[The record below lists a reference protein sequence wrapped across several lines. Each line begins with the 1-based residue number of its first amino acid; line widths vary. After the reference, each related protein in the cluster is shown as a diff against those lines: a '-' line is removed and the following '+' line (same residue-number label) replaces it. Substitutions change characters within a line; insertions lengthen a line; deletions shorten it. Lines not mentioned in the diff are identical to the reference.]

1 MTNVDYR
8 FTTTE
13 EGSLVFRSTV
23 SSFGLD
29 SVTDKDISSFYTK
42 FSSYSHIDTG
52 LLPVN
57 NTGLLSIRSAGNHMQ
72 VAYQYEPGMYRIN
85 WGAYEGD
92 SNAQAYYVAQP
103 YRIVVGDFLDGNF
116 LGARIFYT
124 VEPVTHPRVQ
134 LYHVNLPNINC
145 KGYRGNGVG
154 WTCLYRNHDV
164 TDYPFNEKLL
174 YLLERCSGVEA
185 YNDANMSETDGPR
198 FYKSHYQDDSSYSYL
213 WNPSDW
219 QTKSENEGYAWTI
232 NPELWIPIKVKGID
246 DQSQHCEDG
255 IDFTFYEALLGN
267 YSAYY
272 YDDYLP
278 KPINALAR
286 NDIDFDNKRIFDW
299 FKLSYNS
306 SQTEFNKVENL
317 NLGTQLKTTFSTSPT
332 MKAFS
337 NEEENEDEESE
348 ISWICE
354 SCGSGYSSDIDYIT
368 VNEEH
373 IICYNCSDKAVWS
386 EYEDQHIWADDSIEC
401 KTTRDYFSN
410 NGSYEFINCFF
421 CGAVH
426 INVNDPLLSEI
437 NLNLYVL
444 EGSDLDDEKLNC
456 CSNCIST
463 SEVQNL
469 LSSGQYQY
477 TLKQCIL
484 CTDQSEVPIPSYIDL
499 TQTESINFPNIYI
512 SSLSEEASF
521 SVACNYHYAMI
532 NPSFRYNPS
541 YDPYLGKSNIVLC
554 ICGKET
560 PISDFESIHPEQM
573 PWSTFWLY
581 FSLHEFIPVEHV
593 DKFITN
599 THPDYSYRNNLDEY
613 DANCRMHLTEV
624 CSECANSNHTPY
636 DMSKEQRF
644 EYLKNTITS
653 YIQNK
658 DIHHRV
664 FYGFNINIESLTSK
678 LF

>member
-92 SNAQAYYVAQP
+92 NSAQAYYVAQP

-124 VEPVTHPRVQ
+124 VEPVTHPGVQ

-145 KGYRGNGVG
+145 RGYRGNGVG

-164 TDYPFNEKLL
+164 TNYPFNEKLL

-198 FYKSHYQDDSSYSYL
+198 FYKAHYNNASEYSYL

-219 QTKSENEGYAWTI
+219 QTKSENEGYSWTI

-246 DQSQHCEDG
+246 DQAEHYEDG
-255 IDFTFYEALLGN
+255 INFTFYEALLGN

-272 YDDYLP
+272 YDSYLP

-286 NDIDFDNKRIFDW
+286 DDIQFDNNKIFDW
-299 FKLSYNS
+299 FKISYNS
-306 SQTEFNKVENL
+306 SETDFNKVENL
-317 NLGTQLKTTFSTSPT
+317 DLGTRLKSSFSVSPT
-332 MKAFS
+332 VAAFS
-337 NEEENEDEESE
+337 FDVDTEEEPDWVCQSCNEGYGSDTDYLTVNEDEL
-348 ISWICE
+348 
-354 SCGSGYSSDIDYIT
+354 
-368 VNEEH
+368 
-373 IICYNCSDKAVWS
+373 ICYNCADKVVYS
-386 EYEDQHIWADDSIEC
+386 EHEDQHLWIDASVEC
-401 KTTRDYFSN
+401 NTTHEYFSID
-410 NGSYEFINCFF
+410 GPYEYVCCTF
-421 CGAVH
+421 CGAMHVNAKESAD
-426 INVNDPLLSEI
+426 INEI
-437 NLNLYVL
+437 SLNMYVL
-444 EGSDLDDEKLNC
+444 EGSDIDDHKIHC

-463 SEVQNL
+463 PEILNVISA
-469 LSSGQYQY
+469 GQYDY
-477 TLKQCIL
+477 KFEQCQL
-484 CTDQSEVPIPSYIDL
+484 CTSESKVPIPSHLDL
-499 TQTESINFPNIYI
+499 TQNESINYSNVYI
-512 SSLSEEASF
+512 SSLNDQPSF
-521 SVACNYHYAMI
+521 SVACNYHYALI
-532 NPSFRYNPS
+532 DPFHSYNPS
-541 YDPYLGKSNIVLC
+541 YHPYLGDDNIALC
-554 ICGKET
+554 LCGKELR
-560 PISDFESIHPEQM
+560 ISEFKPVHPDNM
-573 PWSTFWLY
+573 SWSTFWLY
-581 FSLHEFIPVEHV
+581 FNLSEAIPVEHI
-593 DKFITN
+593 DKFVSN
-599 THPDYSYRNNLDEY
+599 THPDYSYRTNIEEY
-613 DANCRMHLTEV
+613 DISCRMYFSKA
-624 CSECANSNHTPY
+624 CPECAEPEHNLY
-636 DMSKEQRF
+636 ELDKDQRL
-644 EYLKNTITS
+644 EYLRNKISS

-658 DIHHRV
+658 DIHHRMI
-664 FYGFNINIESLTSK
+664 YGFNISIESITPK